1 MVTSDR
7 LAGCSQDHV
16 AQPYPLTGI
25 IVICF
30 WAGQLILHG
39 ISFWAYCFMKYTV
52 DSRQNSRAYSIM
64 ELHPINRGKEVIS
77 ANQFMLL

>member
-1 MVTSDR
+1 M
-7 LAGCSQDHV
+7 

-25 IVICF
+25 VVICF

-39 ISFWAYCFMKYTV
+39 IPFGHIV
-52 DSRQNSRAYSIM
+52 HGLDSRQNARAYSVM

-77 ANQFMLL
+77 ANQFMSLEEKCRDYP